1 MPAVLFNIF
10 MAGIAA
16 VAFYNIYK
24 GRNPGPGA
32 KSVKGGKQQNK

>member
-1 MPAVLFNIF
+1 MPAMFFNVF

-24 GRNPGPGA
+24 GRNPGA
-32 KSVKGGKQQNK
+32 NTKNIKGGK